1 MRHRILAAIFILI
14 LAGQARAEE
23 ETKKYD
29 LGKITVTPY
38 RYEEILAKTD
48 SSVDIIT
55 QEDIQESNAGKLIDV
70 IRPATGVAVRD
81 YYGNGATSAVDI
93 AGFGE
98 QAALNVLVLVDGR
111 RVNDVDLSGVDW
123 NQIPLDQVERVEII
137 RGGAASVLYGDNAS
151 SGVIN
156 IITKKSYSETP
167 KFSGQT
173 QAGSFAT
180 FKQNL
185 SLGWGVKD
193 KFSYWLY
200 GGHES
205 TNGYRR
211 NTFDKADNFASKIE
225 YNLTDILSSHLD
237 YGYYA
242 SSYGMP
248 SGLFQHHINA
258 NGSQWARYGED
269 HADYRDYYLVL
280 GNKAAFVGSGDLGVD
295 FSYRHKN
302 ADSIF
307 PSSHNDTR
315 RNVTQTIGIT
325 PKYTLS
331 NSIFSRDNKFI
342 TGVDSYRVFYASDNY
357 TSPNNTNLKNY
368 TNIYKNSI
376 GAYAQD
382 ELSLSQKL
390 NLVGG
395 YRYEAARYAFNYNDL
410 TGANPPQDSK
420 LRPNMQAFNTGLVY
434 NYKDDSS
441 AFFNFGRSFRFPEVD
456 EFTGLYDINFHQFL
470 NTNLKPQSS
479 LNYQAGLRHKFN
491 GVLNGSFSLFRM
503 NVKDYIYYNP
513 VGGATGFGENEN
525 YDKSVH
531 QGVESS
537 AEAKLS
543 DSVTLTGNYTFT
555 DARFIGGIYGSNEI
569 PMVARH
575 KAGAGLKFLL
585 PGNITFNINDT
596 YVGRRYLI
604 NDEANAVSRLNGY
617 MITDTNIAWRSK
629 GLQVSLGVGNIFNK
643 KYSEYAVYGSDSSN
657 GFVNDKCYFPS
668 PARNFNLKVDY
679 AF

>member
-1 MRHRILAAIFILI
+1 
-14 LAGQARAEE
+14 
-23 ETKKYD
+23 
-29 LGKITVTPY
+29 
-38 RYEEILAKTD
+38 
-48 SSVDIIT
+48 VDIIT
-55 QEDIQESNAGKLIDV
+55 QEDIQESNAGKIVDV
-70 IRPATGVAVRD
+70 MRPAVGVAVRD
-81 YYGNGATSAVDI
+81 YYGNGATSVVDI

-111 RVNDVDLSGVDW
+111 RVNDADLSGVDW
-123 NQIPLDQVERVEII
+123 NQIPLDQVERIEII
-137 RGGAASVLYGDNAS
+137 RSGAASVLYGDNAS

-156 IITKKSYSETP
+156 IITKKGYSDTP
-167 KFSGQT
+167 KFTGQT
-173 QAGSFAT
+173 EVGSYAT

-185 SLGWGVKD
+185 SLGWGAKD

-211 NTFDKADNFASKIE
+211 NTFNKSDNFASKFE
-225 YNLTDILSSHLD
+225 YSPTDILSTHLD

-248 SGLFQHHINA
+248 SGLFQHHIDE
-258 NGSQWARYGED
+258 NGRQWARYGED
-269 HADYRDYYLVL
+269 HADNRDYYVVS
-280 GNKAAFVGSGDLGVD
+280 GNKAAFVNLGDLDID

-307 PSSHNDTR
+307 PTSHNDTR
-315 RNVTQTIGIT
+315 RNVIQTMGIT

-331 NSIFSRDNKFI
+331 SNILNFDNKFI
-342 TGVDSYRVFYASDNY
+342 AGLDSYRVFYTSNNY
-357 TSPNNTNLKNY
+357 VSPNDTNLKNY

-376 GAYAQD
+376 GSYAQD
-382 ELSLSQKL
+382 EFSLSQKL

-395 YRYEAARYAFNYNDL
+395 YRYEAARFAFNYHDF
-410 TGANPPQDSK
+410 TGANPDRDAK
-420 LRPNMQAFNTGLVY
+420 MRPNMQAFNSGLVY

-441 AFFNFGRSFRFPEVD
+441 AFFNVGRSFRFPEVD
-456 EFTGLYDINFHQFL
+456 EFTGTYDINFHQFL

-479 LNYQAGLRHKFN
+479 LNYQAGLRHKFTDA
-491 GVLNGSFSLFRM
+491 LNGSFSLFRM
-503 NVKDYIYYNP
+503 NVKDYIYFNP
-513 VGGATGFGENEN
+513 IGGVTGFGENEN
-525 YDKSVH
+525 YDKTVH
-531 QGVESS
+531 QGLESS
-537 AEAKLS
+537 AEAKLT

-555 DARFIGGIYGSNEI
+555 DARFVGGIYGSNEI

-575 KAGAGLKFLL
+575 KAGAGLRFAL
-585 PGNITFNINDT
+585 PKNITFNINDT
-596 YVGRRYLI
+596 YVGNRYVI

-617 MITDTNIAWRSK
+617 MVADTNIAWRCK
-629 GLQVSLGVGNIFNK
+629 DLQVSFGVNNLFNK

-657 GFVNDKCYFPS
+657 GFVNDKCFFPS
-668 PARNFNLKVDY
+668 PTRNFNLKVDY